1 MPTKSRFVRVPR
13 SPVPVPPQIRQLW
26 RQGGN
31 ASRLAAP
38 QHAAAE
44 ERSVLRVACRVVRM
58 HTQGLQV
65 QRPAT
70 TPATTTFLLILILPL
85 HLLLLLLLLLR
96 LLLTDLLT
104 EEPRRQESAV
114 RAAVDSA
121 ALRIEHLTHRVAAYS
136 TYGCSPQSLRLQHA
150 TPTVAASIT
159 YGCSLHQLRLQSA
172 TPTVAGPR
180 RTSACCSS
188 ARRVSAAQSSTSC
201 APTSPSNASPKS
213 APGWVTHTGFGRE
226 SAVSRGSG

>member
-1 MPTKSRFVRVPR
+1 MLAL
-13 SPVPVPPQIRQLW
+13 PQTRQLW
-26 RQGGN
+26 RQGSG

-44 ERSVLRVACRVVRM
+44 ERSVLRVACRVVHM
-58 HTQGLQV
+58 HAQGLQV

-121 ALRIEHLTHRVAAYS
+121 TLRIEHLTHRVAAYS